1 MIVKRITTNFKV
13 HHWFTDCTQS
23 LVTNNV
29 KELRL
34 PCFEPE
40 TSNITIHT
48 PCPDW
53 AKGQSTVCD
62 SIVLATV
69 PAIIITLAE
78 GVTSIIVV
86 DGQTKETVVSSISSV
101 VEVPAAETTV
111 SFEAYN
117 THTSVSAAIFG
128 VDLSVQTLDAGK
140 FTFSIDG
147 SQVEAT
153 NSFATTFSYPGTTL
167 ELSFS
172 ARQTA
177 FQFIGEGS
185 TEITIPSE
193 HTHVTVDGIETAV
206 DIPGFTTTLTVT
218 GSSNV
223 IVNLPA
229 TTAQM
234 TIPEATY
241 VFSAVTDSVV
251 TGEGA
256 TKYCGTFTDQTVD
269 GDQNSPCVMGA
280 LFTVTLPSDASALYL
295 HATGL
300 TTSFALQG
308 ITTTFIPE

>member
-1 MIVKRITTNFKV
+1 M
-13 HHWFTDCTQS
+13 
-23 LVTNNV
+23 
-29 KELRL
+29 
-34 PCFEPE
+34 
-40 TSNITIHT
+40 
-48 PCPDW
+48 
-53 AKGQSTVCD
+53 
-62 SIVLATV
+62 
-69 PAIIITLAE
+69 
-78 GVTSIIVV
+78 
-86 DGQTKETVVSSISSV
+86 
-101 VEVPAAETTV
+101 EVPAAETTV

-117 THTSVSAAIFG
+117 THTSVSAAIFS

-223 IVNLPA
+223 IVNIPA

-241 VFSAVTDSVV
+241 VFSAITDVV
-251 TGEGA
+251 TGDQ
-256 TKYCGTFTDQTVD
+256 TKYCGTFTDQTLD
-269 GDQNSPCVMGA
+269 NGDTGSPCVMGA

-300 TTSFALQG
+300 TTSFALEG
-308 ITTTFIPE
+308 ITTTFIPGQTITIIKDGSTETSVIPAVASSYVTTTSDYWKYGAEWSAPSV

>member
-1 MIVKRITTNFKV
+1 M
-13 HHWFTDCTQS
+13 
-23 LVTNNV
+23 
-29 KELRL
+29 EL
-34 PCFEPE
+34 
-40 TSNITIHT
+40 
-48 PCPDW
+48 
-53 AKGQSTVCD
+53 
-62 SIVLATV
+62 
-69 PAIIITLAE
+69 
-78 GVTSIIVV
+78 
-86 DGQTKETVVSSISSV
+86 
-101 VEVPAAETTV
+101 
-111 SFEAYN
+111 
-117 THTSVSAAIFG
+117 SA
-128 VDLSVQTLDAGK
+128 QTLDAGK

-223 IVNLPA
+223 IVNIPA

-241 VFSAVTDSVV
+241 VFSAITDVV
-251 TGEGA
+251 TGDQ
-256 TKYCGTFTDQTVD
+256 TKYCGTFTDQTLD
-269 GDQNSPCVMGA
+269 NGDTGSPCVMGA

-300 TTSFALQG
+300 TTSFALEG
-308 ITTTFIPE
+308 ITTTFIPGQTITIIKDGSTETSVIPAVASSYVTTTSDYWKYGAEWSAPSV